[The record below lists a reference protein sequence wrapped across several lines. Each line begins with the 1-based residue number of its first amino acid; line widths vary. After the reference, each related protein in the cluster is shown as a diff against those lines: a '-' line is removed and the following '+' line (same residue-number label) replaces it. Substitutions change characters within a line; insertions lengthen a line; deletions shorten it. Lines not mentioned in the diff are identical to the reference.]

1 MHYSQRPGSSIRFL
15 SLSSHIRV
23 NKKIS
28 ADLKQLPL
36 SSIISLSIDGLPI
49 SVVQFWWMI
58 KALILNKYDHLKK
71 WHSILKRFYQLFVTK
86 K

>member
-1 MHYSQRPGSSIRFL
+1 MLPYLSGSIVFGTLLGILGKPRFIQRHSQRPGISIKFL
-15 SLSSHIRV
+15 SLSSRIRV

-49 SVVQFWWMI
+49 SVTVVQF
-58 KALILNKYDHLKK
+58 
-71 WHSILKRFYQLFVTK
+71 
-86 K
+86 